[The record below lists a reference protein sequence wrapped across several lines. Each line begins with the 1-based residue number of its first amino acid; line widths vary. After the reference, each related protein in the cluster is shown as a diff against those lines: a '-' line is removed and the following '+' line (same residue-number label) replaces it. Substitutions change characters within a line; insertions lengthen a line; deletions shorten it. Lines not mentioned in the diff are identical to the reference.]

1 MPDTVPEILPYHE
14 LQVRFRKATSDQ
26 ERTEILLG
34 WTIETYKSDLEERS
48 RQREYRKEVRAA
60 LLDLNSKLEKAA
72 TQESVNALAETL
84 GRVLTAL
91 SDGQRQ
97 DKEQDEALQKLGRK
111 LTVVKAA
118 KYIAG
123 GSGFL
128 LGSHLVHELL
138 KALLE
143 ALLK

>member
-26 ERTEILLG
+26 ERMEILLG
-34 WTIETYKSDLEERS
+34 WTVETYKSDLEERA
-48 RQREYRKEVRAA
+48 RQREYRKEV
-60 LLDLNSKLEKAA
+60 
-72 TQESVNALAETL
+72 QESVNALAETL

-91 SDGQRQ
+91 SDGQKQ
-97 DKEQDEALQKLGRK
+97 NKEQDEKLQKLNRK
-111 LTVVKAA
+111 LALVRAA

-123 GSGFL
+123 GTGFL
-128 LGSHLVHELL
+128 FGSNLLHELL